1 MIKSSSILSKTIF
14 IFLFFG
20 FVLRLF
26 LTIKYH
32 NDLAQWQAILS
43 FTVGILF
50 DIIVAS
56 YFALLPTIYY
66 CLLPKSFLPKQL
78 IFSKIIY
85 FLFLLVMVFSFFAEI
100 IFFDEFQTRFNFI
113 AIDYLIYTQEVVANI
128 IESYPIFWLIVGI
141 LIISSI
147 IFALSYRFIFNN
159 TQKYKTSL
167 FAIIIILVTDFFFI
181 NNQKINKIISNKYQ
195 QELAFNGIYQLFSA
209 FFNNQIDFER
219 FYLNIDNHQAQQLV
233 RMHIA
238 QQEPNSVFL
247 DNNSIARLIQSS
259 QPARPYNIM
268 FVAIESL
275 SADFM
280 QYFGNT
286 SDITPNLDNLAKKG
300 LFFTNL
306 KATGTRTVRGLE
318 ALTLSI
324 PPTPGNSIVRRPH
337 NENLFNIASPLIDLQ
352 YDAKFL
358 YGGNGFFDNMSYF
371 FANNGFTVIDRRKF
385 TKDEISFA
393 NAWGVADEDLFN
405 KAIKEAD
412 YSYQNNKKFFNF
424 ILTTSNHRPFTYP
437 DGKIDIPSK
446 TNRNGAVKYS
456 DYAIGKF
463 ISDAQKKPWFADTI
477 FVFIADH
484 CAGSAGNSDVPI
496 WRYQIP
502 AIFYAP
508 QIIQPQIFAKNISQI
523 DIAPTLLGILNL
535 QYKSK
540 FFGSDVLKNNISER
554 AFVSTYSDLGY
565 YKNNELYV
573 LKLRKQHQ
581 ALTVNIKNFGYQ
593 GSSETPSTTPN
604 KDILEQSI
612 AYYQTASILFKNGQ
626 LQNFAK

>member
-1 MIKSSSILSKTIF
+1 
-14 IFLFFG
+14 
-20 FVLRLF
+20 
-26 LTIKYH
+26 
-32 NDLAQWQAILS
+32 
-43 FTVGILF
+43 
-50 DIIVAS
+50 
-56 YFALLPTIYY
+56 
-66 CLLPKSFLPKQL
+66 
-78 IFSKIIY
+78 
-85 FLFLLVMVFSFFAEI
+85 LLVMVFSFFAEI